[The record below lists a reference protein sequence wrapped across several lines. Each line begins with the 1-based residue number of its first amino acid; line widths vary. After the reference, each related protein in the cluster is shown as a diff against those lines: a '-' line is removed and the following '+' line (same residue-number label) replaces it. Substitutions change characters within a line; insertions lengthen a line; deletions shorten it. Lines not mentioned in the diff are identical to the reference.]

1 MTLTPP
7 VNPGS
12 QSQAPSDNPDLF
24 LFGWDPGNAI
34 LAGNDN
40 SIVDCRRCT
49 IVNGQSST
57 IGAEERQNGKYN
69 THIIGSNKIAQKNNI
84 LYIACSSGMNVA
96 GDIENKNGSTLNI
109 DGSALIGGEL
119 AADGDIIGSSLS
131 DSRLKT
137 NKVSINQSL
146 NKINSIIPARFEWNN
161 LQSTYTGKDIGLVA
175 QQIQKIASIAVREN
189 KSGYL
194 AVDYKKIIPLLI
206 AAIKE
211 KQKKIDRLSL
221 KLSLIKENI

>member
-49 IVNGQSST
+49 IVNGQSNT

-96 GDIENKNGSTLNI
+96 GDIENKKQSTLNI

-211 KQKKIDRLSL
+211 KQQKIDRLSL

>member
-49 IVNGQSST
+49 IVNGQSNT

-211 KQKKIDRLSL
+211 KQQKIDRLSL

>member
-49 IVNGQSST
+49 IVNGQSNT

-161 LQSTYTGKDIGLVA
+161 LQSTYTGQDIGLVA

-211 KQKKIDRLSL
+211 KQQKIDRLSL